1 LATAELKRLVAWE
14 LAAGHSISELAER
27 HSYTPRGMSK
37 LCRSPEVQKL
47 VEEEQA
53 RVMAAGERTLFKF
66 MLHADALAQG
76 MVDDALNASSP
87 RQMEARKYILD
98 RIVPTR
104 STQQAGVNL
113 NLQITREVVREL
125 GEAMKGLKDR
135 PLRSLDIESTPHLIA
150 GKEAFADEETITDA
164 ETS

>member
-53 RVMAAGERTLFKF
+53 RVMAAGERT
-66 MLHADALAQG
+66 LAQG